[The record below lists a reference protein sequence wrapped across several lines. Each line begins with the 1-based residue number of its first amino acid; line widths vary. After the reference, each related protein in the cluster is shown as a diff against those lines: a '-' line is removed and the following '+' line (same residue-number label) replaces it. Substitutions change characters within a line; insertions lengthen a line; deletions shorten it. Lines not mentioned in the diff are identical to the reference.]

1 MNDLKNFWNSRKR
14 VDKIA
19 LVTTSVIALVV
30 IVALASSPKGSKDTK
45 TTAKPTTTA
54 STSESQTTVTK
65 TVTASAKATT
75 STKSVTTPEKATV
88 PKTVSEAQQKAL
100 DYIDKHGADAN
111 RVQANVLIVQIAV
124 LDFQKHPTQAK
135 LNALAIAA
143 QDAHDRI
150 DALRQNFAESGGSDA
165 ETYVY
170 MGAND
175 LKNSM
180 GALVASAGTPNAAT
194 LAHFHS
200 QYTTA
205 RSEWNSGVRSI
216 WRTAKR
222 EPPTV

>member
-19 LVTTSVIALVV
+19 LVTTSVIALIV

-45 TTAKPTTTA
+45 STAKPATTA
-54 STSESQTTVTK
+54 TTSESQTTVMK
-65 TVTASAKATT
+65 TVTTSQKILSKTVTT
-75 STKSVTTPEKATV
+75 SEKPVT
-88 PKTVSEAQQKAL
+88 EAQRKAL

-111 RVQANVLIVQIAV
+111 RVQAYVLIVQIAV
-124 LDFQKHPTQAK
+124 LDLRKHSTQAK
-135 LNALAIAA
+135 VDALAIAA
-143 QDAHDRI
+143 QDAHDGI
-150 DALRQNFAESGGSDA
+150 DALRNNFADSGSDA
-165 ETYVY
+165 QMYVF

-180 GALVASAGTPNAAT
+180 GALVDYAGTPNAAT

-205 RSEWNSGVRSI
+205 RAEWNNGVRSI
-216 WRTAKR
+216 WRAAKR
-222 EPPTV
+222 KPPIV

>member
-1 MNDLKNFWNSRKR
+1 MNDLKNFWSSRKR

-30 IVALASSPKGSKDTK
+30 IIALASSPKGSKDTK
-45 TTAKPTTTA
+45 TAAKPATTA
-54 STSESQTTVTK
+54 STSESRTTVTK
-65 TVTASAKATT
+65 TVTTFAKATT
-75 STKSVTTPEKATV
+75 STKSVTTPKKAIV
-88 PKTVSEAQQKAL
+88 PNTVSPAQQKAL

-111 RVQANVLIVQIAV
+111 RVQANVMIVQIAV
-124 LDFQKHPTQAK
+124 LDFQKHPTQSK
-135 LNALAIAA
+135 LDALAIAA

-150 DALRQNFAESGGSDA
+150 DDLRQNFADSGSNA
-165 ETYVY
+165 QLNVF

-180 GALVASAGTPNAAT
+180 GALVDYAGTQNAAT